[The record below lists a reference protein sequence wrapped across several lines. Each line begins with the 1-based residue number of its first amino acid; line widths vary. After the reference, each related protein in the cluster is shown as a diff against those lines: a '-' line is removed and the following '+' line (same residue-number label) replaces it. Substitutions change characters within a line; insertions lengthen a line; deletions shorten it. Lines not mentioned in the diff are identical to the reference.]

1 MNTQQLRKNSV
12 EQAKHSSMLEGLITS
27 RAYDEDAE
35 RYVVG
40 EISATQLVE
49 RTHARFGLA

>member
-1 MNTQQLRKNSV
+1 MNLQQLRKDSV
-12 EQAKHSSMLEGLITS
+12 EQAKHSNMLEGLITS
-27 RAYDEDAE
+27 RAYNEDAE

-49 RTHARFGLA
+49 RTRARFGLA

>member
-49 RTHARFGLA
+49 RTRARFGLA